1 MNHNKKVIYFVS
13 ICGACSAV
21 AYIIVVMQ
29 GIL

>member
-1 MNHNKKVIYFVS
+1 MNHNKKAIYFVS
-13 ICGACSAV
+13 ICGACSAI